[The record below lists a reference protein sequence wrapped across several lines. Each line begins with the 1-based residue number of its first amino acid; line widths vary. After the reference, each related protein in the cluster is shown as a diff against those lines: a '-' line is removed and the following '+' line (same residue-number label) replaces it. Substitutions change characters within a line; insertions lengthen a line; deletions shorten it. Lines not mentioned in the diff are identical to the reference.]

1 MNPST
6 VPAAELEQLVKEAD
20 FGGREPPGRVGI
32 FLALVAALWSL
43 FQLLYASPLPF
54 LIGTGIF
61 NDTEARA
68 IHLAF
73 SVFLAFAAF
82 PAFKRSSRTVV
93 PFADWVL
100 AVVVRFVPRICL
112 CFISNSPRDP
122 GNSPRWIFGWA

>member
-20 FGGREPPGRVGI
+20 FGGREPLGRVGI

-43 FQLLYASPLPF
+43 FQLWYASPLPF

-73 SVFLAFAAF
+73 SV
-82 PAFKRSSRTVV
+82 
-93 PFADWVL
+93 
-100 AVVVRFVPRICL
+100 
-112 CFISNSPRDP
+112 
-122 GNSPRWIFGWA
+122 